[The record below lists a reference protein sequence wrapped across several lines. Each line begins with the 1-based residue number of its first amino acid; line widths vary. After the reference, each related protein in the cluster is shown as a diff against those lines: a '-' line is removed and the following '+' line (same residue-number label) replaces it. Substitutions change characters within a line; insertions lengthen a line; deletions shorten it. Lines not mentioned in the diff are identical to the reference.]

1 MVVCSDVA
9 AVVTS
14 VTVGDTCHFAPT
26 STLRQARS
34 GRRTSEHGADRRVGS
49 DLLPVHCGIRSTLA
63 VVEDRSAVLI
73 HQTKDYKMVF
83 TSPLPDVELPTGI
96 SITDYTLRMVDE
108 LGDRPAIIDGPSGR
122 TQTFSEVR
130 SGIQLIAGGLAARG
144 FGPGSTLGLMA
155 PNIPEYASF
164 FHGAAYA
171 GGTVTTINPTY
182 TAGEVRHQLNDSGAT
197 ILVTI
202 SMFLDVAR
210 EASEGTS
217 VEEIFTIDPVEGL
230 PSMFDLLTS
239 PPLTEQVPVDTS
251 SVPVVLPYSSGTTGR
266 SKGVVLSHDNLTA
279 NIEQC
284 RHILSYGVDDV
295 ALAILPFFH
304 IYGMQ
309 VLMNGLLANGV
320 TIVTM
325 PRFDLEE
332 ALSIVQ
338 EHKVSWFFAVP
349 PIVLAMAK
357 HPLVDQY
364 DTSSIKVIFSGAAPL
379 SGELGD
385 EAAARL
391 GCDVIQGYGMTEMSP
406 VSHAT
411 IVGEGKPGSS
421 GITISNTECRIV
433 DLEGNDLGVNEDGEL
448 WIRGPQVMQG
458 YLNNAEATAA
468 TIDPD
473 GWLHTGDVA
482 HFDDDSHIFI
492 VDRIKELIKYKGFQ
506 VPPAE
511 LEGLLLTHPAVAD
524 AAVIGVPDDEAG
536 EIPKAFITLKP
547 GAEATAEEIQEF
559 VAGQVATFKQ
569 IRLLEFIDQIPK
581 SASGKILRR
590 ELRDR

>member
-1 MVVCSDVA
+1 
-9 AVVTS
+9 
-14 VTVGDTCHFAPT
+14 
-26 STLRQARS
+26 
-34 GRRTSEHGADRRVGS
+34 
-49 DLLPVHCGIRSTLA
+49 
-63 VVEDRSAVLI
+63 
-73 HQTKDYKMVF
+73 MVF
-83 TSPLPDVELPTGI
+83 TSNLPDVEIPTGI
-96 SITDYTLRMVDE
+96 SITDFTLRMADE
-108 LGDRPAIIDGPSGR
+108 LGDKPAIIDGPSGR
-122 TQTFSEVR
+122 TQSYAELK
-130 SGIQLIAGGLAARG
+130 SGIQLLAGGLAARG
-144 FGPGSTLGLMA
+144 FGPGHTLGLMA

-182 TAGEVRHQLNDSGAT
+182 TASEVQHQLHDSGAS

-210 EASEGTS
+210 EAAVGTK
-217 VEEIFTIDPVEGL
+217 VEEIFTIDPVEGVL
-230 PSMFDLLTS
+230 SMFDLLSS
-239 PPLTEQVPVDTS
+239 PPMTEQVPVDTDS
-251 SVPVVLPYSSGTTGR
+251 TPVVLPYSSGTTGR

-284 RHILSYGVDDV
+284 KHMLSYESDDV

-309 VLMNGLLANGV
+309 ILMNGLLANGV

-332 ALSIVQ
+332 ALTIVQ

-349 PIVLAMAK
+349 PIVLALAK

-379 SGELGD
+379 SGELGE
-385 EAAARL
+385 EAAERL
-391 GCDVIQGYGMTEMSP
+391 GCDVIQGYGMTELSP

-411 IVGEGKPGSS
+411 IPGEGKAGSS
-421 GITISNTECRIV
+421 GITVSNTECRIV
-433 DLEGNDLGVNEDGEL
+433 DPEGNDLPVDEDGEL
-448 WIRGPQVMQG
+448 WIRGPQVMKG
-458 YLNNAEATAA
+458 YLNNQEATDD
-468 TIDPD
+468 TIDPE

-482 HFDDDSHIFI
+482 HFDEDGYIYI

-524 AAVIGVPDDEAG
+524 AAVIGIPDDEAG

-559 VAGQVATFKQ
+559 VASDVASYKQV
-569 IRLLEFIDQIPK
+569 RLLEFIDAIPK

>member
-1 MVVCSDVA
+1 MHV
-9 AVVTS
+9 
-14 VTVGDTCHFAPT
+14 
-26 STLRQARS
+26 ST
-34 GRRTSEHGADRRVGS
+34 
-49 DLLPVHCGIRSTLA
+49 
-63 VVEDRSAVLI
+63 
-73 HQTKDYKMVF
+73 
-83 TSPLPDVELPTGI
+83 LPDVEIPSGI
-96 SITDYTLRMVDE
+96 SITDYTLRMADE
-108 LGDRPAIIDGPSGR
+108 LGDQPAIIDGPTGR
-122 TQTFSEVR
+122 TQTFTELKQ
-130 SGIQLIAGGLAARG
+130 GIQLIAGALAERG
-144 FGPGSTLGLMA
+144 FGPGSVLGIMA

-182 TAGEVRHQLNDSGAT
+182 TAGEVKHQLIDSGAT

-210 EASEGTS
+210 EAAEGTS
-217 VEEIFTIDPVEGL
+217 VTELVSIDPVDGAS
-230 PSMFDLLTS
+230 SMFDFLGS
-239 PPLTEQVPVDTS
+239 PPLTEQVPVDTDA
-251 SVPVVLPYSSGTTGR
+251 VPVVLPYSSGTTGK
-266 SKGVVLSHDNLTA
+266 SKGVILSHDNLTA

-284 RHILSYGVDDV
+284 KHVMNYSTEDI

-325 PRFDLEE
+325 PRFDLEQ
-332 ALSIVQ
+332 ALTIIQ
-338 EHKVSWFFAVP
+338 ERKVTWFFAVP
-349 PIVLAMAK
+349 PIVLALAK
-357 HPLVDQY
+357 HPLVDEY
-364 DTSSIKVIFSGAAPL
+364 DTSTVKVIFSGAAPL

-385 EAAARL
+385 EAAQRL
-391 GCDVIQGYGMTEMSP
+391 GCEVIQGYGMTELSP

-411 IVGEGKPGSS
+411 IPGQSKAGSS
-421 GITISNTECRIV
+421 GLTISNTECRIV
-433 DLEGNDLGVNEDGEL
+433 DLEGNDLGIDEDGEL
-448 WIRGPQVMQG
+448 WVRGPQVMKG
-458 YLNNAEATAA
+458 YLNNDDATRA
-468 TIDPD
+468 TIDED

-482 HFDDDSHIFI
+482 HFDSDGHIYI

-511 LEGLLLTHPAVAD
+511 LEGLLLTHPAIAD
-524 AAVIGVPDDEAG
+524 SAVIGIPDDEAG

-547 GAEATAEEIQEF
+547 GQEATAEEIQEF
-559 VAGQVATFKQ
+559 IAGQVASYKQ
-569 IRLLEFIDQIPK
+569 VRLLEFIDEIPK